1 MVQNEFDP
9 TLPKFE
15 FVQPNDGALLNLSS
29 EGKTT
34 LAMTGLE
41 GYRRLDISPNS
52 IRNPHLFWY
61 LPELYPNSI
70 AHPNR
75 QQEKVNRST
84 FNDLGGIPALSPK
97 PIEVVIRG
105 QSVGLMPLRTS
116 SEKYRYYQAN
126 KGFFAGDRKTGT
138 VTKIYDEDG
147 RPEFLSDNNALII
160 SDAYDGQKRVIRIG
174 PEMQPE
180 ILHQGLSFEK
190 VLDVDINGDV
200 MLLTSS
206 GICVFDK
213 FNKEIIRLSNGN
225 FDAKFFHFGKER
237 FIIGFATLR
246 SPDKTNANT
255 TPVIW
260 NKEGKPV
267 AISAQC
273 PGLKG
278 KIVRVQSLMNARIL
292 CNKNGWIAIEIS
304 GRNPDRGQED
314 DFYLNWKQVVE
325 KTYLLKASFSP

>member
-1 MVQNEFDP
+1 
-9 TLPKFE
+9 
-15 FVQPNDGALLNLSS
+15 LSS
-29 EGKTT
+29 DGKTT
-34 LAMTGLE
+34 LTRTGLE
-41 GYRRLDISPNS
+41 GYRRLDISPNY
-52 IRNPHLFWY
+52 IQNPRLFWY
-61 LPELYPNSI
+61 LPELVPSSI
-70 AHPNR
+70 AHTNR
-75 QQEKVNRST
+75 QQGKVNRST
-84 FNDLGGIPALSPK
+84 INDLGGITALSPK
-97 PIEVVIRG
+97 PIEVVMKG
-105 QSVGLMPLRTS
+105 QSVGLIPLRTS

-126 KGFFAGDRKTGT
+126 KGFFAGDRRTGT
-138 VTKIYDEDG
+138 VTKIYNEDG

-160 SDAYDGQKRVIRIG
+160 SDTYDGQKRVIRIG

-180 ILHQGLSFEK
+180 ILHQGLNLEK
-190 VLDVDINGDV
+190 VLDVDTNGDV

-213 FNKEIIRLSNGN
+213 FNKEIICLSNGN

-260 NKEGKPV
+260 NKDGKPV

-273 PGLKG
+273 TGLKG

-292 CNKNGWIAIEIS
+292 CNKNGWVALEIS
-304 GRNPDRGQED
+304 GRNPDSGQQKDLYTGWNQKEE
-314 DFYLNWKQVVE
+314 W
-325 KTYLLKASFSP
+325 TYLLKAIPPRS